1 MRGALG
7 KIPGVGKIDAH
18 AGQMDFAVSFDSK
31 QVRSEDLVKA
41 LVKEGYDKAKV
52 VKP

>member
-1 MRGALG
+1 MS
-7 KIPGVGKIDAH
+7 GVGKIDAE

-31 QVRSEDLVKA
+31 KVKSEDLVKA
-41 LVKEGYDKAKV
+41 LVGAGYDKAKV